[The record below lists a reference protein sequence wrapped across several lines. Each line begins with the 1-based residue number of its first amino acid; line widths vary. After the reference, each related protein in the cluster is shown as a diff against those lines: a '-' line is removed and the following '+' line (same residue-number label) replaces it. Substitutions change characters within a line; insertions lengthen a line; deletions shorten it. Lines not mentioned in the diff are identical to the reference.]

1 MSPGRQGEPGR
12 VTGSRDF
19 VRFWVADGVSNLG
32 TFVSTLAL
40 QLLLI
45 DTLHADQRAIGL
57 VRSAQWLP
65 YLLFGLLAGVVVD
78 RVRRRPLLV
87 VADLVSAALL
97 GAVGLLALTGRLS
110 VPLLAGLVFLS
121 GSASMFFVAAHQS
134 YLPALVPLRLLPT
147 ASARLEQTWTAAQ
160 SVGPLVGG
168 VLVRLLSAPVAV
180 LVDAMTYA
188 VSAVLLA
195 TIRTREP
202 APERPVGPTSA
213 RPGAAA
219 AVGRVVDDLR
229 EGARWVYR
237 HEMLAPY
244 AVALHLWFFF
254 NAVVTTVFV
263 YFAATELGLDAVS
276 IGIALAAT
284 GLTGVV
290 GAGLA
295 PRLGER
301 FGLGRVVT
309 ASEWLSPAAYALLL
323 LARAG
328 PDGTA
333 VARRGQPRLR
343 PGARAQGTPRGQLPH
358 RRHAGAAAGPDE
370 RDDPV
375 VQLGLDRRRRTAGGA
390 RSGGVGQPADDRHR
404 GRRPARRRAAA
415 QRLRLPPGRA
425 AGHSAERRACFHDTR
440 PPVCMSE
447 RR

>member
-1 MSPGRQGEPGR
+1 MSPGRQGEPER

-97 GAVGLLALTGRLS
+97 GAVGVLALAGRLS
-110 VPLLAGLVFLS
+110 VPLLAGLVFVS

-180 LVDAMTYA
+180 LVDALSYA

-195 TIRTREP
+195 TIRTGEP
-202 APERPVGPTSA
+202 APERLSGSTSD

-229 EGARWVYR
+229 EGAGWVYR

-284 GLTGVV
+284 GLTGVI

-323 LARAG
+323 LAQPG
-328 PDGTA
+328 PMALLWPVVANLVFGLGLGLKGPLEGSYRTA
-333 VARRGQPRLR
+333 VTPERLR
-343 PGARAQGTPRGQLPH
+343 GRMNATIRSFNWGSIAVAAPLAGVAATAWGNRLTIGIGVLGLL
-358 RRHAGAAAGPDE
+358 GAALLLNVSAYRRAE
-370 RDDPV
+370 LPV
-375 VQLGLDRRRRTAGGA
+375 TPM
-390 RSGGVGQPADDRHR
+390 SGGPASTTSD
-404 GRRPARRRAAA
+404 
-415 QRLRLPPGRA
+415 PG
-425 AGHSAERRACFHDTR
+425 SA
-440 PPVCMSE
+440 
-447 RR
+447 

>member
-180 LVDAMTYA
+180 LVDANSR
-188 VSAVLLA
+188 SAAELM
-195 TIRTREP
+195 P
-202 APERPVGPTSA
+202 AALQEA
-213 RPGAAA
+213 R
-219 AVGRVVDDLR
+219 R
-229 EGARWVYR
+229 
-237 HEMLAPY
+237 
-244 AVALHLWFFF
+244 AL
-254 NAVVTTVFV
+254 
-263 YFAATELGLDAVS
+263 
-276 IGIALAAT
+276 
-284 GLTGVV
+284 VV
-290 GAGLA
+290 GAL
-295 PRLGER
+295 
-301 FGLGRVVT
+301 T
-309 ASEWLSPAAYALLL
+309 AASVSTAELRSTESTAVSSFSKPSSGSSSPCSPLRRSSPSCSAECS
-323 LARAG
+323 G
-328 PDGTA
+328 TGCPDG
-333 VARRGQPRLR
+333 
-343 PGARAQGTPRGQLPH
+343 
-358 RRHAGAAAGPDE
+358 
-370 RDDPV
+370 
-375 VQLGLDRRRRTAGGA
+375 
-390 RSGGVGQPADDRHR
+390 
-404 GRRPARRRAAA
+404 
-415 QRLRLPPGRA
+415 
-425 AGHSAERRACFHDTR
+425 
-440 PPVCMSE
+440 
-447 RR
+447 